1 MYTLLLSRCP
11 TRGTRWI
18 ALGHILYYNTAMELL
33 LIRHGQSVANAEG
46 RIQGQFD
53 SPLSEQGRAQA
64 RALARR
70 LQREGWSLAAI
81 YASDLSRAAETA
93 GIVAAVLEAPLTLDA
108 RLREYDCGV
117 LTNIVWTDVESLYP
131 DIWHG
136 FHHSREWVPIP
147 GEEGQGAFCARL
159 AAMLDDT
166 QARHQEEE
174 RVAFVSHGASL
185 GMLLAHI
192 LGMEIHRPSPF
203 RFGNTSLSIL
213 RLGPR
218 GPALTLLNDTCHLDG
233 DLR

>member
-1 MYTLLLSRCP
+1 
-11 TRGTRWI
+11 
-18 ALGHILYYNTAMELL
+18 MELL

-53 SPLSEQGRAQA
+53 SPLSQQGRAQS

-70 LQREGWSLAAI
+70 LQREGRSLAAI

-93 GIVAAVLEAPLTLDA
+93 GIVAAALEAPLTLDA

-117 LTNIVWTDVESLYP
+117 LTNIVWTDVEFLYP

-147 GEEGQGAFCARL
+147 GEEGQEAFCARL
-159 AAMLDDT
+159 AAMLDGT
-166 QARHQEEE
+166 LARHQEE

-185 GMLLAHI
+185 GMLLTHI

-213 RLGPR
+213 KLGPR